1 MSAGVRVV
9 KDDVAK
15 LLQTIKAIGG
25 GGDVLI
31 GIPAEEDARTDSPI
45 GNAAIGY
52 IQEKGS
58 SKQGIPPRPFLEPG
72 VAKVSDK
79 CADVIG
85 RGAADALTEMNPSA
99 VLTAKNKAGLIAQ
112 NSVKA
117 TITAGEGFAPLAEST
132 IRGRLNRTKS
142 SKSMTLSN
150 GQARTMKPLI
160 DTGSLRNSITYVI
173 RKASK

>member
-1 MSAGVRVV
+1 MNGVSVV
-9 KDDVAK
+9 RDDVAK
-15 LLQTIKAIGG
+15 LMATIRAMGND
-25 GGDVLI
+25 GDVLV
-31 GIPAEEDARTDSPI
+31 GIPADEDARADSPI

-72 VAKVSDK
+72 VAKVAK
-79 CADVIG
+79 QCADVIG
-85 RGAADALTEMNPSA
+85 KGAITALTDMNPQA

-117 TITAGEGFAPLAEST
+117 TITAGDGFEPLSEST

-142 SKSMTLSN
+142 SKSMTMSN
-150 GQARTMKPLI
+150 GEARVFKPLI

-173 RKASK
+173 RKAKK

>member
-1 MSAGVRVV
+1 MSGVSVV
-9 KDDVAK
+9 RDDVAK
-15 LLQTIKAIGG
+15 LMATIRAMGND
-25 GGDVLI
+25 GDVLV
-31 GIPAEEDARTDSPI
+31 GIPADEDARSDSPI

-72 VAKVSDK
+72 VAKVSK
-79 CADVIG
+79 QCADVIG
-85 RGAADALTEMNPSA
+85 KGAITALTDMNPQA

-117 TITAGEGFAPLAEST
+117 TITAGDGFEPLAAYT
-132 IRGRLNRTKS
+132 LAARKRRGVSRT
-142 SKSMTLSN
+142 
-150 GQARTMKPLI
+150 KPLI

-173 RKASK
+173 RNGKN

>member
-1 MSAGVRVV
+1 MRGGGRRSGTRVIRNHVV
-9 KDDVAK
+9 KVLKIIKEINRQDVF
-15 LLQTIKAIGG
+15 
-25 GGDVLI
+25 V

-72 VAKVSDK
+72 VSKVSK
-79 CADVIG
+79 QCADVIG
-85 RGAADALTEMNPSA
+85 KGAETALTEMNPQA

-132 IRGRLNRTKS
+132 LADRKRRGVSRT
-142 SKSMTLSN
+142 
-150 GQARTMKPLI
+150 KPLI